1 MDPQQQMM
9 AAALM
14 GGQNSAMPS
23 QIAPQPDP
31 NQFSAQSLGYGMP
44 APAAGQMLNHTG
56 GGMFTLPPGGQAQMQ
71 AYPVNMAG
79 YNAQ

>member
-1 MDPQQQMM
+1 MDQQMM

-23 QIAPQPDP
+23 QIQQQPDP
-31 NQFSAQSLGYGMP
+31 MQFSAQNLGYGMP
-44 APAAGQMLNHTG
+44 APAAGQMQNHAG
-56 GGMFTLPPGGQAQMQ
+56 AGGMFTLPPGGQAQMN
-71 AYPVNMAG
+71 AYPVNMSG